1 MDRFHQNF
9 YRKLLGLFLV
19 CALAFGFF
27 NPNPLVTAEEN
38 KTRPQLLDLSAL
50 AEEEAV
56 EAKMPLYEVAENF
69 ENIINFSDFEP
80 QATPEFREKL
90 KENLFVITNN
100 EAQHFGS
107 IYEINTYSFIPNFVT
122 TDALLNAYHNYFAF
136 LQKTSEKDFLLGQ
149 LESLTGGLYNLSL
162 EQMRAFAGTSFAEA
176 AEKNLA
182 FFSIAARL
190 IGFELALEPE
200 IADLAQAELDAIYAA
215 EGIIYSDFAGREVDY
230 SQYKVRGYYAGD
242 FDLERYFRTMMFYG
256 SVNFPANEKT
266 ATQSAL
272 LMSLSLAN
280 NPEIKEL
287 WESIYQVTAFFSG
300 TSDDNS
306 FYEYTPLIEE
316 AYGSLPSI
324 EELLA
329 NEEAFAHFQTL
340 VKELPPPRINS
351 IVIYLDQGEDKE
363 ETGRGFR
370 FMGQRFSFD
379 AAIFQKL
386 IYFEVK
392 ENSEGDTRQLPDF
405 LDVPA
410 AYGSDLALS
419 LLEEMGAKE
428 FESYSENMESLRAGI
443 DTEDAA
449 AWSTSL
455 SSAWQFALL
464 PLLKENTEGQPAYA
478 QSEAWERKQLETF
491 AGSYTELKHD
501 TVLYAKQAMAEM
513 GGWFQENPPDTRG
526 FVETEPL
533 VFRRLA
539 TLARETAGGL
549 AKLDLLHELDAE
561 NLGLYADLCEQL
573 AVIAEKE
580 LRNEL
585 PSEEEFD
592 LIKGIGGNLE
602 HLRFASCRNEA
613 DIMTALSQPDALVT
627 DIATSPEAG
636 GVLQIATGNPQEI
649 LVIVPV
655 DGSLRIASGAVYNF
669 YQFTVPVSDRMTNL
683 DWHKALGIVN
693 MFDEE
698 GNFIPPDEDDFK
710 KEMRPKPFWTEDYR
724 LTNPNTGDGLALPS
738 WPLWQEGSVSCQEG
752 TYEASFT
759 HEACTVFREDEKI
772 WQSPPEYKIQDVQ
785 FTDIDRNGED
795 ELLLLV
801 WKVGQFNSL
810 RPFG

>member
-1 MDRFHQNF
+1 MDRFYQNF

-19 CALAFGFF
+19 CTLVFGLFS
-27 NPNPLVTAEEN
+27 PKLLVTAEEN

-50 AEEEAV
+50 AEEETV

-90 KENLFVITNN
+90 KENLFVITNR

-107 IYEINTYSFIPNFVT
+107 IYEINTYSFTPNFVT

-136 LQKTSEKDFLLGQ
+136 LQKTSERDFLLEQ
-149 LESLTGGLYNLSL
+149 LESLTGNLYNLSL
-162 EQMRAFAGTSFAEA
+162 EQMRSFAGTSFAEA
-176 AEKNLA
+176 AEKNLV

-190 IGFELALEPE
+190 IGYELAFEPE
-200 IADLAQAELDAIYAA
+200 VADPAQAELDAIYAA
-215 EGIIYSDFAGREVDY
+215 EGLQYSDFAGREVDY

-242 FDLERYFRTMMFYG
+242 IDLERYFRTMMFYG
-256 SVNFPANEKT
+256 SVNFPANEET
-266 ATQSAL
+266 ASKSAL
-272 LMSLSLAN
+272 LMSLNLAN
-280 NPEIKEL
+280 NPEIREL
-287 WESIYQVTAFFSG
+287 WEGIYQVTAFFSG
-300 TSDDNS
+300 TSDDNG
-306 FYEYTPLIEE
+306 FYEYSPLIEE
-316 AYGSLPSI
+316 AYGGLPSG
-324 EELLA
+324 EEILA
-329 NEEAFAHFQTL
+329 DEEAFAHFHTL
-340 VKELPPPRINS
+340 VKELPPPQINS
-351 IVIYLDQGEDKE
+351 IVIYLDLGEDKE

-392 ENSEGDTRQLPDF
+392 ENSQKATRQLPDF
-405 LDVPA
+405 LDIPA

-419 LLEEMGAKE
+419 LLEEMGAKD
-428 FESYSENMESLRAGI
+428 FENYSENMESLRTAI

-455 SSAWQFALL
+455 SAAWQFALL
-464 PLLKENTEGQPAYA
+464 PLLKENGEGQPAYA

-513 GGWFQENPPDTRG
+513 GGWFPENPPDTRG

-549 AKLDLLHELDAE
+549 DNLGLLHELDTE
-561 NLGLYADLCEQL
+561 NLDLYADLCEQL

-585 PSEEEFD
+585 PTEEEFD

-602 HLRFASCRNEA
+602 HLRFACCRNEA
-613 DIMTALSQPDALVT
+613 DVMTALSQPDALVT
-627 DIATSPEAG
+627 DVATSAEA

-655 DGSLRIASGAVYNF
+655 DGSLRIASGAVYDF
-669 YQFTVPVSDRMTNL
+669 YQFAVPLPDRMTNL

-693 MFDEE
+693 MFDDE
-698 GNFIPPDEDDFK
+698 GNFIPPEEDDFK
-710 KEMRPKPFWTEDYR
+710 KEALPKPFWTEDYR
-724 LTNPNTGDGLALPS
+724 LPRPENKEGLGLPD
-738 WPLWQEGSVSCQEG
+738 WPLWQEGKVSGQG
-752 TYEASFT
+752 GAYEASFT
-759 HEACTVFREDEKI
+759 REACTVFREGKKI
-772 WQSPPEYKIQDVQ
+772 WQSPAEYKIQDVH

-801 WKVGQFNSL
+801 WKIGQFNSL